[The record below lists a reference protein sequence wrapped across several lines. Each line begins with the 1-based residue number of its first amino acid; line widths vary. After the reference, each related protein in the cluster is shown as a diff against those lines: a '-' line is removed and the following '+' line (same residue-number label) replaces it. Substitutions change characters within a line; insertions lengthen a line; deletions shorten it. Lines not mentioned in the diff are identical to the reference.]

1 MNATF
6 KKLTSVIKIQT
17 SETVT
22 LMVLRPARSFQ

>member
-6 KKLTSVIKIQT
+6 KKLTSFIKTQT
-17 SETVT
+17 HETDT